1 VVNLTLR
8 YGNIPQVGYSHTAFG
23 GLLGWVDDDYA
34 SAKEFGELATRLMT
48 GTFQSPSDQSVFY
61 LMIGSSIRHWFK
73 HLSYGSQD
81 YTDAYEI
88 GLRSGNL
95 QYAAY
100 AFGHNMYCRFYQGVP
115 LAGLIQESQ
124 FSLEFSQSRLNQWA
138 IDLLEGGLNIFGI
151 LSGESSALDENID
164 WADIEFLERVDA
176 HHNIQ
181 VKCIYKVL
189 KTFALLLSGNN
200 DGALILSDETE
211 PLIYTVGTQGLLPW
225 PEHVFARMLIL
236 TALYSKA
243 NTEQQIQ
250 WRDELD
256 LLKNRLRIWA
266 DNCPENFEHK
276 YLLASAE
283 LARIDGRLVV
293 AMQLYDQ
300 AIESAREGKFIQ
312 WKGMANE
319 RAFSFWLE
327 CGNERLAD
335 VYWKQAYICYNR
347 WGADA
352 KVNSME
358 KEYRVRIAKNIPGVE
373 GSGVTTTQQEQEIKN
388 DLLDRQIKLLRK
400 YALQMQQTKLLNEA
414 ETHASELAHATQ
426 RLRVEIAERKRAEE
440 ALRESEEF
448 SRYIL
453 QTIPFGM
460 DIVDENGIV
469 LFQSENL
476 EKHFGDEA
484 IGNKCWCLY
493 RDDKT
498 QCPNCPLRAGI
509 NLGITEVYEATGV
522 LGDRIFE
529 ITHTGMMFEGKK
541 AMLEVFIDITERK
554 RTEKA
559 LRESEERFKK
569 LFVEAPLG
577 IALIDSLTGHVNDV
591 NPMFAKIAGRTLDEM
606 ANINWMSITHP
617 DDVQKDLDN
626 MALLNAGKIA
636 GFQMEKR
643 HLHHDGTSVWI
654 NMTIAP
660 VYVEDHT
667 QPRHL
672 CMIEDITERRQT
684 QEQIKIQNEE
694 LQRINA
700 EINKFF
706 SIIAHDL
713 LVPFNGFLGLTQVM
727 AEELPSL
734 TMAEVQGIAVRMSK
748 SATNLYLL
756 LENLLEWSRIQ
767 QGAVP
772 FNPEVIQL
780 GLVFGEIIDVIHES
794 AKSKE
799 IEIATDIP
807 AESGVFADPYMLQ
820 TVIRN
825 LVSNAIKFTPKGGK
839 VSLLAK
845 VATDHSVEISIQDT
859 GIGMSQTLIENLFR
873 IDVQTNR
880 KGTEGE
886 PSTGLG
892 LLLCKEFVEKH
903 SGKVWVES
911 EEGIGSTF
919 YFTLPYNIESEE
931 KQVV

>member
-1 VVNLTLR
+1 
-8 YGNIPQVGYSHTAFG
+8 
-23 GLLGWVDDDYA
+23 
-34 SAKEFGELATRLMT
+34 
-48 GTFQSPSDQSVFY
+48 
-61 LMIGSSIRHWFK
+61 
-73 HLSYGSQD
+73 
-81 YTDAYEI
+81 
-88 GLRSGNL
+88 
-95 QYAAY
+95 
-100 AFGHNMYCRFYQGVP
+100 
-115 LAGLIQESQ
+115 
-124 FSLEFSQSRLNQWA
+124 
-138 IDLLEGGLNIFGI
+138 
-151 LSGESSALDENID
+151 
-164 WADIEFLERVDA
+164 
-176 HHNIQ
+176 
-181 VKCIYKVL
+181 
-189 KTFALLLSGNN
+189 
-200 DGALILSDETE
+200 
-211 PLIYTVGTQGLLPW
+211 
-225 PEHVFARMLIL
+225 
-236 TALYSKA
+236 
-243 NTEQQIQ
+243 
-250 WRDELD
+250 
-256 LLKNRLRIWA
+256 
-266 DNCPENFEHK
+266 
-276 YLLASAE
+276 
-283 LARIDGRLVV
+283 
-293 AMQLYDQ
+293 
-300 AIESAREGKFIQ
+300 
-312 WKGMANE
+312 MANE
-319 RAFSFWLE
+319 RATSFWIE
-327 CGNERLAD
+327 SGNECLAD

-347 WGADA
+347 WGAKA
-352 KVNSME
+352 KVYSME
-358 KEYRVRIAKNIPGVE
+358 NEYRVRIAKNFPEIK
-373 GSGVTTTQQEQEIKN
+373 GSGVTTKQEQEIKN
-388 DLLDRQIKLLRK
+388 DFLDKQIKLLRY
-400 YALQMQQTKLLNEA
+400 YALQIQQTKLLNEA
-414 ETHASELAHATQ
+414 KTHASELAHAAQ
-426 RLRVEIAERKRAEE
+426 RLRIEIAERKRTEQ
-440 ALRESEEF
+440 ALRES
-448 SRYIL
+448 
-453 QTIPFGM
+453 
-460 DIVDENGIV
+460 
-469 LFQSENL
+469 
-476 EKHFGDEA
+476 K
-484 IGNKCWCLY
+484 
-493 RDDKT
+493 
-498 QCPNCPLRAGI
+498 
-509 NLGITEVYEATGV
+509 
-522 LGDRIFE
+522 
-529 ITHTGMMFEGKK
+529 
-541 AMLEVFIDITERK
+541 
-554 RTEKA
+554 
-559 LRESEERFKK
+559 ERFEK

-577 IALIDSLTGHVNDV
+577 IALINSFTGEIHEV
-591 NPMFAKIAGRTLDEM
+591 NPMFAKIAGRAMEEIPHID
-606 ANINWMSITHP
+606 WMSITHP
-617 DDVQKDLDN
+617 DDIQENLDN
-626 MALLNAGKIA
+626 MALMNAGKIP

-643 HLHHDGTSVWI
+643 YLQHDGTSVWI